1 MISTIICTLNE
12 EAAIGSVLDTTPRT
26 VCGEENE
33 ILVVDGGSSDAT
45 IDIVERRE
53 DVRLLVERR
62 KGKGVAMRTGVAAA
76 RGAIMVFQ
84 DGDGTHLG
92 IDIPRF
98 VQAITA
104 DGYDL
109 SIGNVI
115 PHLKTIRWRQL
126 IPFTHSFGFFASR
139 CCYYLKAVRE
149 YYRRPRY
156 WDVIKTLQ
164 DPLNGHRAIRKS
176 DFNNLNLR
184 STGFE
189 LETEMNCKAIEHGL
203 SIIHIPI
210 AYVDRR
216 GESKL
221 LRNPGAYVKI
231 VRTLFA
237 DHAFQ

>member
-76 RGAIMVFQ
+76 RGAIVVFQ

-139 CCYYLKAVRE
+139 CCY
-149 YYRRPRY
+149 RY